1 MNHPVTDNSRGL
13 VDMLD
18 RIFKVLLNRPS
29 FKKNIQNM
37 LNNIDA
43 DAAPRLARTVLW
55 EDMEFTFGLV
65 AALPAI
71 ANTFILLGNE
81 IVNQVT
87 DKITPDLL
95 KGFIE
100 SMVRDIDVETAR
112 ELKQNIITL
121 WNELEPVITAALT
134 PDRDSAGS
142 GQRLL
147 EEEIH
152 AKQ

>member
-1 MNHPVTDNSRGL
+1 MNHPATDNSRGL

-43 DAAPRLARTVLW
+43 DAAPGLARTVLW

-65 AALPAI
+65 SALPAI

-112 ELKQNIITL
+112 ELKQNLVSL
-121 WNELEPVITAALT
+121 WNKLEPAITAALSEERES
-134 PDRDSAGS
+134 PGS
-142 GQRLL
+142 LHHMT
-147 EEEIH
+147 EEGRH
-152 AKQ
+152 AQQ